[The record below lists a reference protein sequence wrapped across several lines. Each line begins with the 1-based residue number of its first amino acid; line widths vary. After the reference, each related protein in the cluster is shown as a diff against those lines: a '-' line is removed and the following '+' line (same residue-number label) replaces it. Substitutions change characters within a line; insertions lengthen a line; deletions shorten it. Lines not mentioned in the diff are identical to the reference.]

1 MKSKKLAALGLTAV
15 LSLGLLTACSGGSDD
30 TNETPAGSTPPV
42 TESGAPAADSP
53 ANWTSVA
60 DLEGAKIAVQEGTT
74 GNLPSPMPRSAPLR
88 PWLSAAWS

>member
-42 TESGAPAADSP
+42 TE
-53 ANWTSVA
+53 
-60 DLEGAKIAVQEGTT
+60 T
-74 GNLPSPMPRSAPLR
+74 GPPLTPWLPPRSRYRRAP
-88 PWLSAAWS
+88 PATHW

>member
-53 ANWTSVA
+53 ANLS
-60 DLEGAKIAVQEGTT
+60 GRPGRRQ
-74 GNLPSPMPRSAPLR
+74 NRRSGGHHR
-88 PWLSAAWS
+88 Q

>member
-1 MKSKKLAALGLTAV
+1 MNMMYNKNIKKAHAGHTRNRRECTMKSKKLAALGLTAV

-53 ANWTSVA
+53 ANWTSA
-60 DLEGAKIAVQEGTT
+60 DALATA
-74 GNLPSPMPRSAPLR
+74 
-88 PWLSAAWS
+88 

>member
-42 TESGAPAADSP
+42 TCLLY
-53 ANWTSVA
+53 TS
-60 DLEGAKIAVQEGTT
+60 
-74 GNLPSPMPRSAPLR
+74 PSPRDR
-88 PWLSAAWS
+88 G

>member
-42 TESGAPAADSP
+42 AESGPP
-53 ANWTSVA
+53 PTVPP
-60 DLEGAKIAVQEGTT
+60 T
-74 GNLPSPMPRSAPLR
+74 GPPLTPWLPPRSRYRRAP
-88 PWLSAAWS
+88 PATHW